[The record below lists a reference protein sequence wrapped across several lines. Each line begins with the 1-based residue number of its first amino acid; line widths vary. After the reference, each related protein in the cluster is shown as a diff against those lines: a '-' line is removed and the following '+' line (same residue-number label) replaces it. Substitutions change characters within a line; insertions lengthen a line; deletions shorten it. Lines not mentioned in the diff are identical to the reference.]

1 MVKVVGIKFKNTGKL
16 YYFSPKKGDKYERNM
31 PVVVET
37 ARGLEYAWV
46 AYPEKEV
53 TDDEIVS
60 PLKPI
65 IRIATEKDTKNYE
78 EAQAK
83 KPQAMQ
89 ICKEKIAKHGLDMK
103 LIDCEYAF
111 DGSKILF
118 YFTSANRVDFREL
131 VKELATTFHNRIELR
146 QVGTRDEAKYLGGIA
161 PCGRICCCAGNM
173 PEFKKVSVRMAKT
186 QGLSLNPGKISGLC
200 GRLMCC
206 LSYEND
212 YYAEAGKKMPKVGS
226 EVGTPE
232 GKAIVASV
240 NMLKMEVKVK
250 IDDRNGGWIYKDYP
264 VDEIRFKRAN
274 NIEKEDHEDDTDEL
288 PEE

>member
-1 MVKVVGIKFKNTGKL
+1 MVKVVGIKFKNSGKL
-16 YYFSPKKGDKYERNM
+16 YYFAPRQGDVYERNM

-53 TDDEIVS
+53 ADDEIVP
-60 PLKPI
+60 PLKPV
-65 IRIATEKDTKNYE
+65 IRIASENDTRVYE
-78 EAQAK
+78 ENQTK
-83 KPQAMQ
+83 KPKAMQ
-89 ICKEKIAKHGLDMK
+89 ICKEKIAKFNLDMK

-111 DGSKILF
+111 DGSKIIF

-131 VKELATTFHNRIELR
+131 VKELASAFRNRIELR

-161 PCGRICCCAGNM
+161 PCGRVCCCAGNM

-186 QGLSLNPGKISGLC
+186 QGLSLNPAKISGLC

-206 LSYEND
+206 LSYENE
-212 YYAEAGKKMPKVGS
+212 YYSEASKKMPKVGG

-232 GKAIVASV
+232 GKAIVVSV
-240 NMLKMEVKVK
+240 NMLKMDVKVK

-264 VDEIRFKRAN
+264 VDELRFKRNSKALP
-274 NIEKEDHEDDTDEL
+274 EEEEGDDSDEL
-288 PEE
+288 PM

>member
-1 MVKVVGIKFKNTGKL
+1 MVKVVGIKFKNGGKL
-16 YYFSPKKGDKYERNM
+16 YYFSPKQGDVYERNM

-46 AYPEKEV
+46 AYPDKEV

-65 IRIATEKDTKNYE
+65 IRIATEKDTAFYE
-78 EAQAK
+78 ACQQK
-83 KPQAMQ
+83 RPQAMQ
-89 ICKEKIAKHGLDMK
+89 ICREKIINHGLKMK
-103 LIDCEYAF
+103 LVDCEYAF
-111 DGSKILF
+111 DGSKIIF

-131 VKELATTFHNRIELR
+131 VKDLATAFHNRIELR
-146 QVGTRDEAKYLGGIA
+146 QVGTRDEAKYLGGLA
-161 PCGRICCCAGNM
+161 PCGRVCCCAGNM
-173 PEFKKVSVRMAKT
+173 PEFKKVSVKMAKT

-212 YYAEAGKKMPKVGS
+212 YYAEASKKMPKVGS

-250 IDDRNGGWIYKDYP
+250 IDDKNGGWIYKDYP
-264 VDEIRFKRAN
+264 VEDIRFKKGN
-274 NIEKEDHEDDTDEL
+274 QPVDNDDDTDEL
-288 PEE
+288 PE

>member
-1 MVKVVGIKFKNTGKL
+1 MIKVVGIKFKTGGKL
-16 YYFSPKKGDKYERNM
+16 YYFSPKQGDVYERNM

-37 ARGLEYAWV
+37 SRGLEFAWV
-46 AYPEKEV
+46 AYPEKLV
-53 TDDEIVS
+53 PDDEVVQ

-65 IRIATEKDTKNYE
+65 IRIATEKDKEFYAAC
-78 EAQAK
+78 EAK
-83 KPQAMQ
+83 RPQAMQ
-89 ICKEKIAKHGLDMK
+89 LCKEKIAARELDMK
-103 LIDCEYAF
+103 LVDCEYAF
-111 DGSKILF
+111 DGSKIVF

-131 VKELATTFHNRIELR
+131 VKDLASAFHTRIELR

-173 PEFKKVSVRMAKT
+173 PEFKKVSVKMAKT

-212 YYAEAGKKMPKVGS
+212 YYAEASLKMPKVGS

-232 GKAIVASV
+232 GKATVASV
-240 NMLKMEVKVK
+240 NMLKMTVKVK
-250 IDDRNGGWIYKDYP
+250 IDDKNGGLIFKDFP
-264 VDEIRFKRAN
+264 VDELRFKRKN
-274 NIEKEDHEDDTDEL
+274 QPEPKDEDDEDDVL
-288 PEE
+288 

>member
-1 MVKVVGIKFKNTGKL
+1 MVKVVGIKFKNSGKL
-16 YYFSPKKGDKYERNM
+16 YYFAPRQGDVYERNM

-53 TDDEIVS
+53 ADDEIVP
-60 PLKPI
+60 PLKPV
-65 IRIATEKDTKNYE
+65 IRIASENDTRVYE
-78 EAQAK
+78 ENQTK
-83 KPQAMQ
+83 KPKAMQ
-89 ICKEKIAKHGLDMK
+89 ICKEKIAKFNLDMK

-111 DGSKILF
+111 DGSKIIF

-131 VKELATTFHNRIELR
+131 VKELASAFRNRIELR

-161 PCGRICCCAGNM
+161 PCGRVCCCAGNM

-186 QGLSLNPGKISGLC
+186 QGLSLNPAKISGLC

-206 LSYEND
+206 LSYENE
-212 YYAEAGKKMPKVGS
+212 YYSEASKKMPKVGG

-232 GKAIVASV
+232 GKAIVVSV
-240 NMLKMEVKVK
+240 NMLKMDVKVK

-264 VDEIRFKRAN
+264 VDELRFKRNSKALP
-274 NIEKEDHEDDTDEL
+274 EEEGDDSDEL
-288 PEE
+288 PM